1 MNCVC
6 VQLVP
11 VCRRPSGADKYV
23 WGSAFMSLSIEHIE
37 TNLFFKARGLGCSFR
52 QTQGFTVTPIL
63 WISQIQFF
71 VKLQNHTDCNLQ
83 RKTPWPCLLY
93 EPFSF
98 HLHSSLL
105 PLSLRENRQLS
116 LQKIKNKHGL
126 LFMAMSF
133 RMCTGMITWS
143 YHRLINCGTAL
154 PHICFLMITSLR
166 LCCSLSLSLK
176 NTHTHTHSI
185 NLYQPYTVHRY
196 AFTMATDSEG
206 PWLFSDTYNGAG
218 LVTTI

>member
-1 MNCVC
+1 MCVC
-6 VQLVP
+6 ARLVP

-23 WGSAFMSLSIEHIE
+23 WGFAFMSLSIEGIE

-52 QTQGFTVTPIL
+52 LTQGSTVTLIL

-93 EPFSF
+93 EPVSF

-105 PLSLRENRQLS
+105 PLLLRENRQLS
-116 LQKIKNKHGL
+116 TQQIKNKDCQ

-133 RMCTGMITWS
+133 RMCTGMITWP
-143 YHRLINCGTAL
+143 YHRLINFSGAL
-154 PHICFLMITSLR
+154 PQICFL
-166 LCCSLSLSLK
+166 
-176 NTHTHTHSI
+176 
-185 NLYQPYTVHRY
+185 
-196 AFTMATDSEG
+196 
-206 PWLFSDTYNGAG
+206 
-218 LVTTI
+218 